1 MEETAATSIIGED
14 DMSQLWFFYEDTC
27 QLFPLKEQED
37 CISIGNKLE
46 HHVTIPSFLFRNGY
60 VEIRKQTDASAMTVL
75 QGDKRIGEL
84 KPYAPFTVDDDGQT
98 ITVVWIDKEIK
109 QHIYYVG
116 NKTELMVAPD
126 PQADIQTKTARVSFV
141 KQQGEWFVTPNHESP
156 VFLNG
161 AKISNVA
168 PLQNGDMILCPY
180 AQFVFLED
188 DLLAVASGQEITSS
202 LTETLPPVSEMK
214 KKYPVYHRTPRMIYE
229 LPSEK
234 VTVSFPSQEGEGD
247 QRGLWLMI
255 LPPLMM
261 LLVMGV
267 IALIQPRGIFIL
279 ISIVMFAT
287 TLVTSTV
294 QYFRER
300 KNRKAR
306 KEKRR
311 RIYTNYLKQKREEL
325 HALSEKQ
332 RNVLYYHFPSFEKMK
347 SLALQISDRIWERT
361 MESDDFLHL
370 RIGKADVPSTYEV
383 SVSMGDLANREID
396 DLLEQAQQMARVYQ
410 TVKNVPL
417 TIDLSNGA
425 MGMIGKAAI
434 VNHEIE
440 QLVGQIAF
448 FHSYHD
454 VRFVAIFDEKDY
466 KDWEWMKWLPHFQL
480 PNSFAKGFIYN
491 EQTRDQLLSSIYE
504 MLRERDLEE
513 EKEKKRFSPHFVFIV
528 ANRSL
533 IAEHVILEYLE
544 EKNEDIGISVIF
556 ASDTKESL
564 TGNIHTLVQY
574 INERDGEILIQHR
587 KAAHIPFTLDEHVRE
602 GNERFARLLRS
613 LDHQRGMHN
622 SIPEKVTFFEL
633 LQVKKAEEINIKE
646 NWMTHQP
653 SRSLA
658 VPIGLKGK
666 KDVVELNLH
675 EKAHGPHGLVAGTT
689 GSGKSEL
696 LQTYILSLAVHFH
709 PHEVAFL
716 LIDYK
721 GGGMAQPFKNIP
733 HLLGTITNIHGSKNF
748 SARAL
753 ASINSEL
760 KKRQRLFDRYEVNHI
775 NDYMELY
782 KQGKAKQPLPH
793 LFLIADEFAE
803 LKSEEPDF
811 IRELVSAARIG
822 RSLGVHLI
830 LATQKPKGV
839 IDEQIW
845 SNARFRISLKVQD
858 ASDSKEILKNGDA
871 ATITVTGRA
880 YLQVGNNEVYEL
892 FQSAWSGA
900 PYMEEGFESEDDIY
914 IVTDLGL
921 VPVSNIDA
929 KMKKDK
935 KKQKTE
941 IEMVVQEII
950 KTQQQLGIEKLPSPW
965 LPPLSSRL
973 HRPALL
979 ERDTVYFPIGLK
991 DEPELQ
997 RQSDYLY
1004 QWLEDGNIGIFGSA
1018 GYGKSTTAMT
1028 LLMSFASVYS
1038 PEQLHYYIFDFGN
1051 SALLPLRQLPHTA
1064 DYFRFDD
1071 EKKIEKFIKLMKEE
1085 IERRKQRF
1093 MEKEVSTIKL
1103 YNTLSEEKLPI
1114 IFITIDNFDLVK
1126 EEMPDFETQL
1136 IQYARD
1142 GQSLGI
1148 FLMMTATRIS
1158 GVRPSLMNNLKT
1170 KIVHYFLDSSERFSI
1185 IGRTPYEV
1193 EPIPGRALVKKEQAV
1208 LTQIYLPADGED
1220 DIAVLENVKKEISRL
1235 KEKYK
1240 GMRKPQPIP
1249 MLPARLPFA
1258 VFAKTY
1264 VVQPQPGLI
1273 PIGLDEET
1281 VRPVSLHIQ
1290 TNPHCLVVG
1299 QSRKGKTNAI
1309 KVILESL
1316 LSQPTAG
1323 IGLFDGVDRGLAL
1336 YANKENVTYIET
1348 KEQMHDWLDEADGI
1362 LQKREEEY
1370 LAAIGKADV
1379 HVQAFSPVVFVADS
1393 LARLQQS
1400 ADSKIHERIAMMM
1413 KRYSHLGF
1421 SVIVAGNANEFT
1433 KGFDAL
1439 TTELKQIRQAILV
1452 MKKSEQSLFALP
1464 FTRHE
1469 PEVDPGFGYFVLN
1482 GKEQKIQIPK
1492 VE

>member
-1 MEETAATSIIGED
+1 MEESTASSIIGED
-14 DMSQLWFFYEDTC
+14 YMSQLWIFYKDTC
-27 QLFPLKEQED
+27 QFFPLTGQED
-37 CISIGNKLE
+37 CILIGNKLE
-46 HHVTIPSFLFRNGY
+46 HHITIPSFLFHNGF
-60 VEIRKQTDASAMTVL
+60 VEIRKQTDESTMTII
-75 QGDKRIGEL
+75 QGNRLIGEL
-84 KPYAPFTVDDDGQT
+84 KPYTPITVDEDGQT
-98 ITVVWIDKEIK
+98 IKVVWIDKEIK
-109 QHIYYVG
+109 THIYYVG
-116 NKTELMVAPD
+116 NKTELMAAPD
-126 PQADIQTKTARVSFV
+126 PQADIQTQTARVSFT
-141 KQQGEWFVTPNHESP
+141 KRQGEWLVIPNNESP
-156 VFLNG
+156 LFLNG
-161 AKISNVA
+161 AKISDVT
-168 PLQNGDMILCPY
+168 PLQNGDKVLCPY
-180 AQFVFLED
+180 VQFVFLED
-188 DLLAVASGQEITSS
+188 DLLAVTISQEITSS
-202 LTETLPPVSEMK
+202 LMETLPPVSEMK
-214 KKYPVYHRTPRMIYE
+214 KKYPIYHRTPRMIYE
-229 LPSEK
+229 PPREK
-234 VTVSFPSQEGEGD
+234 VTISFPSQEGDGD

-267 IALIQPRGIFIL
+267 VALIQPRGIFIL

-300 KNRKAR
+300 KNRKTR

-311 RIYTNYLKQKREEL
+311 RIYTNYLEQKRSEL

-332 RNVLYYHFPSFEKMK
+332 KKVLFYHFPSFEKMK
-347 SLALQISDRIWERT
+347 SFVMQISDRIWERT
-361 MESDDFLHL
+361 MESEDFLHL

-383 SVSMGDLANREID
+383 SVNMSDLANREID
-396 DLLEQAQQMARVYQ
+396 DLLEQAQQMAQVYQ

-417 TIDLSNGA
+417 TIDLSSGA
-425 MGMIGKAAI
+425 MGMIGKTKI
-434 VNHEIE
+434 VNHEIQ

-504 MLRERDLEE
+504 MLRERDLDE

-544 EKNEDIGISVIF
+544 EKNEEVGISVIF

-564 TGNIHTLVQY
+564 TENIHTLVQY
-574 INERDGEILIQHR
+574 INEREGEILIQHR
-587 KAAHIPFTLDEHVRE
+587 KAAHIPFALDEHSRE

-613 LDHQRGMHN
+613 LDHQRGMQN

-633 LQVKKAEEINIKE
+633 LQVKKAEELNIKE
-646 NWMTHQP
+646 NWMIHQP

-675 EKAHGPHGLVAGTT
+675 EKAHGPHGLIAGTT

-721 GGGMAQPFKNIP
+721 GGGLAQPFKNMP

-782 KQGKAKQPLPH
+782 KQGKAKEPLPH

-830 LATQKPKGV
+830 LATQKPRGV

-900 PYMEEGFESEDDIY
+900 PYIEEGFESEDDIY

-929 KMKKDK
+929 KMKKNK

-950 KTQQQLGIEKLPSPW
+950 KAKEQLGIEQLPSPW
-965 LPPLSSRL
+965 LPPLSTRL
-973 HRPALL
+973 HRPAFLD
-979 ERDTVYFPIGLK
+979 RDTVHFPIGLK

-997 RQSDYLY
+997 LQSDYFY
-1004 QWLEDGNIGIFGSA
+1004 QWIEDGNIGIFGSS
-1018 GYGKSTTAMT
+1018 GYGKSTTAIT
-1028 LLMSFASVYS
+1028 LLMSFVSVYS

-1051 SALLPLRQLPHTA
+1051 SALLLLRQLPHTA
-1064 DYFRFDD
+1064 DYFRIDD

-1085 IERRKQRF
+1085 IERRKKRF

-1114 IFITIDNFDLVK
+1114 IFITIDNFDLIK
-1126 EEMPDFETQL
+1126 EEMPELETQL

-1148 FLMMTATRIS
+1148 FLILTATRIS
-1158 GVRPSLMNNLKT
+1158 GIRPPLMNNLKT
-1170 KIVHYFLDSSERFSI
+1170 KIGHYFLDSSERFSI
-1185 IGRTPYEV
+1185 IGRTPYDV

-1220 DIAVLENVKKEISRL
+1220 DIAVLENVKEEITRL

-1240 GMRKPQPIP
+1240 GKRKPQPIP
-1249 MLPARLPFA
+1249 MLPSQLSFA
-1258 VFAKTY
+1258 VFAKKY
-1264 VVQPQPGLI
+1264 VEQQPGLI

-1290 TNPHCLVVG
+1290 TNPHCLIVG
-1299 QSRKGKTNAI
+1299 QSRKGKTNTI

-1316 LSQPTAG
+1316 LTQPTAS
-1323 IGLFDGVDRGLAL
+1323 IGLMDGVDRGLAL

-1348 KEQMHDWLDEADGI
+1348 KEQIYHWLDEVNGI

-1370 LAAIGKADV
+1370 LALIGKAEV

-1393 LARLQQS
+1393 LSRLQQTG
-1400 ADSKIHERIAMMM
+1400 DSKIHERLAMMM
-1413 KRYSHLGF
+1413 KQYSHLGF

-1433 KGFDAL
+1433 KGFDVL

-1469 PEVDPGFGYFVLN
+1469 PEVDPGFGYFVVN

>member
-1 MEETAATSIIGED
+1 
-14 DMSQLWFFYEDTC
+14 MSQLWIFYEDTC
-27 QLFPLKEQED
+27 QQFPLQEQTAS
-37 CISIGNKLE
+37 IFIGNKLE
-46 HHVTIPSFLFRNGY
+46 HHVTIPSFSFHKGY
-60 VEIRKQTDASAMTVL
+60 VELRKQKEASALTVVR
-75 QGDKRIGEL
+75 GNEMMGEL
-84 KPYAPFTVDDDGQT
+84 KPHIPFTIEEDGQT
-98 ITVVWIDKEIK
+98 VVIVWLDKPISE
-109 QHIYYVG
+109 HIYYVG
-116 NKTELMVAPD
+116 NQTELVIAPQHGAAI
-126 PQADIQTKTARVSFV
+126 QAGSANVSFIRKKGDWFLV
-141 KQQGEWFVTPNHESP
+141 PDKQGA

-161 AKISNVA
+161 KKVNEVTR
-168 PLQNGDMILCPY
+168 LQNGDMILCPY
-180 AQFVFLED
+180 ITLSFLED
-188 DLLAVASGQEITSS
+188 DLLSVASDQEVVSS
-202 LTETLPPVSEMK
+202 LTKTLPPASEMK
-214 KKYPVYHRTPRMIYE
+214 KKYPLYHRTPRMIYE
-229 LPSEK
+229 LPNEK
-234 VTVSFPSQEGEGD
+234 ITISFPSQDGEGD
-247 QRGLWLMI
+247 QRGFWLMI

-267 IALIQPRGIFIL
+267 VALIQPRGIFIL

-294 QYFRER
+294 QYFKEK
-300 KNRKAR
+300 KNRKTR
-306 KEKRR
+306 QEKRR
-311 RIYTNYLKQKREEL
+311 HIYMNYLEQKRKEL
-325 HALSEKQ
+325 QELSEKQ
-332 RNVLYYHFPSFEKMK
+332 KSVLYYHFPSFEKMK
-347 SLALQISDRIWERT
+347 SLTLQISDRIWERT
-361 MESDDFLHL
+361 MESEDFLHL
-370 RIGKADVPSTYEV
+370 RIGKANVPSTYEV
-383 SVSMGDLANREID
+383 SVNMNDLANREID
-396 DLLEQAQQMARVYQ
+396 DLLEQSQQMVQAYK

-417 TIDLSNGA
+417 TIELSRGA
-425 MGMIGKAAI
+425 IGMVGKDSI
-434 VNHEIE
+434 VNHEI
-440 QLVGQIAF
+440 QQFVGQMAF

-454 VRFVAIFDEKDY
+454 VRFVAIFHEKDY
-466 KDWEWMKWLPHFQL
+466 KHWEWMKWLPHFQL

-504 MLRERDLEE
+504 MLRERDLDE

-544 EKNEDIGISVIF
+544 EKNEEVGISVIF

-564 TGNIHTLVQY
+564 TENIHTLVQY

-587 KAAHIPFTLDEHVRE
+587 KAAHIPFTLDEHTRE

-622 SIPEKVTFFEL
+622 SIPEKVTFLKL
-633 LQVKKAEEINIKE
+633 LQVKKAEEINMKE
-646 NWMTHQP
+646 NWMIHQP

-666 KDVVELNLH
+666 KDIVELNLH

-782 KQGKAKQPLPH
+782 KKGKAKEPLPH

-830 LATQKPKGV
+830 LATQKPRGV

-845 SNARFRISLKVQD
+845 SNARFRISLKMQD
-858 ASDSKEILKNGDA
+858 ANDSKEILKNGDA

-900 PYMEEGFESEDDIY
+900 PYMEEGFESEDEIY

-929 KMKKDK
+929 KMKKNK

-1004 QWLEDGNIGIFGSA
+1004 QWMEDGNIGIFGSA

-1064 DYFRFDD
+1064 DYFRLDD
-1071 EKKIEKFIKLMKEE
+1071 EKKIEKIIKLMKEE
-1085 IERRKQRF
+1085 IEQRKQRF

-1103 YNTLSEEKLPI
+1103 YNTLSEEQLPI

-1148 FLMMTATRIS
+1148 FLMITATRVS
-1158 GVRPSLMNNLKT
+1158 GVRPPLMNNLKT

-1193 EPIPGRALVKKEQAV
+1193 EPIPGRALVKKDQAV

-1220 DIAVLENVKKEISRL
+1220 DIAVLENVKEEIARL

-1249 MLPARLPFA
+1249 MLPTQLPFA
-1258 VFAKTY
+1258 LFAKTY
-1264 VVQPQPGLI
+1264 IVQPHPGLI

-1316 LSQPTAG
+1316 LVQPTAG

-1348 KEQMHDWLDEADGI
+1348 KEQMHHWLDEANEI
-1362 LQKREEEY
+1362 LQTREEEY

-1379 HVQAFSPVVFVADS
+1379 HVQAFSPVVFIADS
-1393 LARLQQS
+1393 LSRLQQS
-1400 ADSKIHERIAMMM
+1400 ADGKIHEQIAMMM

-1421 SVIVAGNANEFT
+1421 SVIVAGNANEFM

-1469 PEVDPGFGYFVLN
+1469 SEVDPGFGYFVVN